1 MFRERI
7 WHRLH
12 LHVDLYIYNLFR
24 VHDFLL
30 RIKQLNYVDDKSKSN
45 NRLRI
50 TVSGRLTLFEQRT
63 SRALFN
69 AVTFL
74 TVFAT
79 NVQIHP
85 EALVT

>member
-1 MFRERI
+1 MAPSSRQTTVK
-7 WHRLH
+7 
-12 LHVDLYIYNLFR
+12 LHVVVFSSQR

-69 AVTFL
+69 AVAFL
-74 TVFAT
+74 AIFAT
-79 NVQIHP
+79 NVQIRA
-85 EALVT
+85 ETLVT